1 MNHHPDQDRFLK
13 RHDKESLLR
22 QRGLVVWMC
31 GLSGSGKST
40 IAAAVER
47 VLHKQ
52 GRFVVVLDSENCRN
66 GLNSNLG
73 FSDQDRM
80 EDVRR
85 LAEVARVLVSQG
97 IIVLVSA
104 ITPRGELRDLA
115 RGLLGNDLFEVYV
128 EASFATCEK
137 RDVKGV
143 RAKAA
148 RGELEH
154 FTGQDGSFEPPQHPT
169 LTLNTENCAVQD
181 SAFELLEAIAD
192 RITLG

>member
-1 MNHHPDQDRFLK
+1 MSHHPEQDRFLK

-22 QRGLVVWMC
+22 QRGLVVWLC

-73 FSDQDRM
+73 FSDQDRL

-85 LAEVARVLVSQG
+85 LAEVARVLVAQG
-97 IIVLVSA
+97 IIVLVSSNS
-104 ITPRGELRDLA
+104 PRGELRDLA

-137 RDVKGV
+137 RDVKGL

-148 RGELEH
+148 RGEIEH
-154 FTGQDGSFEPPQHPT
+154 FTGQDGSFEPPQSPT
-169 LTLNTENCAVQD
+169 LTINTENCSVQD
-181 SAFELLEAIAD
+181 AAVELLEAITD
-192 RITLG
+192 RIALG